1 MKVYAPQ
8 NPETF
13 NFFKNKYFRK
23 NKQSVAFYSLNLMA
37 CYFEVYFKIS
47 VLKPSLDI

>member
-13 NFFKNKYFRK
+13 KFFENRYFKK
-23 NKQSVAFYSLNLMA
+23 NKQKSVAFYSLNLMA
-37 CYFEVYFKIS
+37 CYFEVYL
-47 VLKPSLDI
+47 LKCQY